1 MTISRSAA
9 PLAALAIA
17 ALAACSKPGS
27 STTTTTTQ
35 ATAPVSGATPA
46 VVTPLPATAAVG
58 TPAGAQGPVAQAGP
72 ANGYSCSFPGPG
84 GQAILA
90 RFTLDGA
97 GAHDDQ
103 GLPFTVLTNSPTA
116 LVMAHARD
124 DTATA
129 PTGDVGAYVVAIDRR
144 SLAMVQTTV
153 GLNGPGSTRRGRCIA
168 G

>member
-1 MTISRSAA
+1 MTASRSAA
-9 PLAALAIA
+9 VALLLAAG
-17 ALAACSKPGS
+17 LAACSKPAT

-35 ATAPVSGATPA
+35 ASSPVGAATTPVA
-46 VVTPLPATAAVG
+46 AATLGTAAAPGGVASSA
-58 TPAGAQGPVAQAGP
+58 PAASAA

-84 GQAILA
+84 GQTILA

-103 GLPFTVLTNSPTA
+103 GLPFTVLTDSPTA
-116 LVMAHARD
+116 LVLAHARD
-124 DTATA
+124 DLATA

-144 SLAMVQTTV
+144 SLGMVQTTV
-153 GLNGPGSTRRGRCIA
+153 GLNGPGSTRHGRCIS